1 MSSKRYGPMKDLA
14 RAKKPRLDVSVTRA
28 STRPSPPR
36 SIMDF
41 WDDDD
46 DVILMATQRAEAE
59 IEAEERKRRA
69 GGGDVEAPSNIRSEI
84 TFSEFAPMVQ
94 GCTSTQQ
101 MFPPPQPPPPP
112 AKKTNALDLEAI
124 FADDDDFDFLAVTLM
139 DSEPQK
145 PVEQVQP
152 STSSGS
158 RMSIHQKTS
167 NSTTTI
173 NFTQSRQ
180 QEHQIKFLM
189 DRIEALKRDKSKLE
203 KDLGDSN
210 ERNEIRSGE
219 VSLLRD
225 ELKHLRQQLQ
235 VSKMEK
241 LALADETNRDCNK
254 KVAEA
259 AKQIAAKDI
268 ELKIKNAEYT
278 KLKTQQRAHEKIVNM
293 SMNMSMNMN
302 MSLAAAVAPD
312 VAEQRILLRLNR
324 LNIHRSVPRLLRA
337 DSGVDFEYDEVRDQD
352 QRQKKRSLFET
363 ELKQLLLHY
372 AQLQAQPES
381 LDNLIPRILSSVG
394 KVFVEFASYAQ
405 SLKFP
410 PNCTLYPYNSYNL
423 DTEPEVLRISLTQP
437 GHLFENERASVLRR
451 YISTLTLICRQHS
464 QISCA
469 LLEWKHNEEFGLLE
483 LATEAVVK
491 LGLCN
496 EISEHFGLLE
506 ALAFLLNGLLLHLEE
521 EDILKE
527 KEETLFDLLKQLVFT
542 RPSPWVFKELSSCL
556 LSANRLPQLMAR
568 MCVKSPR
575 NCFVSDRVRSI
586 YRFAPD
592 SCLLQVYAGLLELC
606 FFSETPLRR
615 DHFQLLLQI
624 GGNHVRFA
632 FECFKNPPDFILE
645 MLPYFADDEDPE
657 QDQTTTLQAFVSN
670 GSSSASTSNS
680 HLNGNSNASSSQRS
694 NSKASECECYV
705 KLCLSAVTIVFQM
718 MHQWMLHER
727 REGTETVGEI
737 SRVAV
742 HLLNLI
748 FHEYYLTCLFRDSE
762 ETTKH
767 YLSLI
772 CSWWREHAN
781 ILGFQ
786 PIQLRLLGRLE
797 NSHFMLKPLHQEAN
811 PKNPANDLAEWS
823 RIVKDADTQRA
834 NNSKQISYNCKLLDA
849 DFFGGLKQVDYTF
862 E

>member
-1 MSSKRYGPMKDLA
+1 MAAKRFGAMKDLA
-14 RAKKPRLDVSVTRA
+14 KAKKPRLDVSVTRA
-28 STRPSPPR
+28 STRSSPPR

-69 GGGDVEAPSNIRSEI
+69 GGAVPNEI
-84 TFSEFAPMVQ
+84 TFSEFAPTVQ

-101 MFPPPQPPPPP
+101 MFPPPQPPAPAP
-112 AKKTNALDLEAI
+112 AKKSNALDLEEI

-145 PVEQVQP
+145 LPVEPVQP

-158 RMSIHQKTS
+158 RINIQQKTS
-167 NSTTTI
+167 STTTTI

-203 KDLGDSN
+203 KDLGESN
-210 ERNEIRSGE
+210 ERSEIRSGE

-259 AKQIAAKDI
+259 AKQVAAKDI

-278 KLKTQQRAHEKIVNM
+278 KLKTQQRAQAKNM
-293 SMNMSMNMN
+293 SMNMSMNM
-302 MSLAAAVAPD
+302 SVAPD
-312 VAEQRILLRLNR
+312 ASEQRTLLQLSR
-324 LNIHRSVPRLLRA
+324 LNIHRSVPRLQRA
-337 DSGVDFEYDEVRDQD
+337 DSGIDFEYDEVRDED

-381 LDNLIPRILSSVG
+381 LDNLIIPRILASVG

-410 PNCTLYPYNSYNL
+410 PNCTLYPYNPYNL
-423 DTEPEVLRISLTQP
+423 DTEPEVSRLSLTQP
-437 GHLFENERASVLRR
+437 GHLFENERAPVLRR
-451 YISTLTLICRQHS
+451 YISSLALICRQHKE
-464 QISCA
+464 ISSA
-469 LLEWKHNEEFGLLE
+469 LLEWKHNEEFGILE

-491 LGLCN
+491 LGFCS

-506 ALAFLLNGLLLHLEE
+506 ALASLLNSLLLLEE
-521 EDILKE
+521 QDIFKD
-527 KEETLFDLLKQLVFT
+527 KEEPLFDLLKQLVFT

-556 LSANRLPQLMAR
+556 MSANRQAQLMAR

-645 MLPYFADDEDPE
+645 MLPYFADDEE
-657 QDQTTTLQAFVSN
+657 QEPDQATTLQASVSN
-670 GSSSASTSNS
+670 GSTSASTSTNS
-680 HLNGNSNASSSQRS
+680 HLNSNSSSSQRS
-694 NSKASECECYV
+694 SNECECYV

-727 REGTETVGEI
+727 RAGTETVGEI

-742 HLLNLI
+742 HLMNLI

-823 RIVKDADTQRA
+823 RIVKDADTQRT
-834 NNSKQISYNCKLLDA
+834 NNSAQVSYNCKLLDV
-849 DFFGGLKQVDYTF
+849 DFFAGLKQVDYTF

>member
-1 MSSKRYGPMKDLA
+1 MAAKRFGPMKDFA
-14 RAKKPRLDVSVTRA
+14 RAKKPRLDVSVTRS

-69 GGGDVEAPSNIRSEI
+69 GEGEVEAPNNTRSEI
-84 TFSEFAPMVQ
+84 TFSEFAPTVQ

-101 MFPPPQPPPPP
+101 MFPPPPPP
-112 AKKTNALDLEAI
+112 AKKSNALDLEEI

-139 DSEPQK
+139 DSEPPK

-158 RMSIHQKTS
+158 RISIHQKSTT
-167 NSTTTI
+167 STTTI

-241 LALADETNRDCNK
+241 LALADEKNRDCNK

-268 ELKIKNAEYT
+268 ELKIKNAEYS
-278 KLKTQQRAHEKIVNM
+278 KLKTQQRAHEK
-293 SMNMSMNMN
+293 SLNMSMNMN
-302 MSLAAAVAPD
+302 MNMSMAAIVPPD
-312 VAEQRILLRLNR
+312 ATEQRTLLRLNR
-324 LNIHRSVPRLLRA
+324 LNIHRSVPRLRRA
-337 DSGVDFEYDEVRDQD
+337 DSGIDFEYDEVRDQE

-381 LDNLIPRILSSVG
+381 LDHLIPRILSTVG
-394 KVFVEFASYAQ
+394 KVFLEFSSYAQ

-410 PNCTLYPYNSYNL
+410 PNCTLYPYNPYNL
-423 DTEPEVLRISLTQP
+423 DMEPEVQRISLTQR
-437 GHLFENERASVLRR
+437 GHLFEGERASVLRR
-451 YISTLTLICRQHS
+451 YISTLALIGRQHKE
-464 QISCA
+464 ISSA
-469 LLEWKHNEEFGLLE
+469 LLKWKHNEEFGLLE

-491 LGLCN
+491 LGFCN
-496 EISEHFGLLE
+496 DLSEHFGLLE
-506 ALAFLLNGLLLHLEE
+506 ALAALLNSLLLLLEE
-521 EDILKE
+521 EDLLKE
-527 KEETLFDLLKQLVFT
+527 KEEPMFELLRQLVFT

-556 LSANRLPQLMAR
+556 LSANRQAQLMAR

-615 DHFQLLLQI
+615 DHFQLLLEI

-645 MLPYFADDEDPE
+645 MLPYFADDEDQE
-657 QDQTTTLQAFVSN
+657 QDQTTTLQASVSN
-670 GSSSASTSNS
+670 GSTSASASNS
-680 HLNGNSNASSSQRS
+680 HLNGNSNSSSSQRS
-694 NSKASECECYV
+694 NSSKVNECECYV

-727 REGTETVGEI
+727 KAGTETVGEI

-772 CSWWREHAN
+772 CSWWREHAD

-797 NSHFMLKPLHQEAN
+797 TSHFMLKPLHQEAN

-834 NNSKQISYNCKLLDA
+834 NNSTQISYNSKLLNG
-849 DFFGGLKQVDYTF
+849 DFFAGLKQVDYTF

>member
-1 MSSKRYGPMKDLA
+1 MASKRFGPMKDLA

-59 IEAEERKRRA
+59 IEAEERKRR
-69 GGGDVEAPSNIRSEI
+69 GEVEAPSNIRSEI
-84 TFSEFAPMVQ
+84 TFSEFAPTAQ

-101 MFPPPQPPPPP
+101 MFPPPPPP
-112 AKKTNALDLEAI
+112 AKKSNVLDLDDI

-158 RMSIHQKTS
+158 RISIHQKTTT
-167 NSTTTI
+167 STTTM

-278 KLKTQQRAHEKIVNM
+278 KLKTQQRAHEK
-293 SMNMSMNMN
+293 SMNMSMNM
-302 MSLAAAVAPD
+302 SLAPIVAPD
-312 VAEQRILLRLNR
+312 PSEQRILLQLNR

-337 DSGVDFEYDEVRDQD
+337 DSGIDFEYDEVRDQD

-381 LDNLIPRILSSVG
+381 LDNLIPRVLSSVG

-410 PNCTLYPYNSYNL
+410 PNCTLYPYNPYNL
-423 DTEPEVLRISLTQP
+423 DMEPEVLRISLTQP
-437 GHLFENERASVLRR
+437 GHMFENERALVLRR
-451 YISTLTLICRQHS
+451 YIGTLALICRQHS
-464 QISCA
+464 DISSA

-491 LGLCN
+491 LGFCN
-496 EISEHFGLLE
+496 EIGEHFGLLE
-506 ALAFLLNGLLLHLEE
+506 ALASLLNSLLLLDAEE
-521 EDILKE
+521 ILKE
-527 KEETLFDLLKQLVFT
+527 KEEPLFDLLKQLVFT

-556 LSANRLPQLMAR
+556 LNANRQPQLMAR

-586 YRFAPD
+586 YRFAPE

-645 MLPYFADDEDPE
+645 MLPYFADDEEQE
-657 QDQTTTLQAFVSN
+657 QDQTTTLQASVSN

-680 HLNGNSNASSSQRS
+680 HLNGNSNSGSSQRS
-694 NSKASECECYV
+694 NSKVNECECYV
-705 KLCLSAVTIVFQM
+705 KLCLSAVTIIFQM
-718 MHQWMLHER
+718 MHQWMLHEKR
-727 REGTETVGEI
+727 AGTETVGEI

-767 YLSLI
+767 YLSLT
-772 CSWWREHAN
+772 CSWWREHADL
-781 ILGFQ
+781 LGFQ

-811 PKNPANDLAEWS
+811 PKNPGNDLAEWS
-823 RIVKDADTQRA
+823 RIVKDADTQKE
-834 NNSKQISYNCKLLDA
+834 NNSTQISYNSKLLDV
-849 DFFGGLKQVDYTF
+849 DFFAGLKQVDYTF